1 LKNEGGSS
9 ILVGKYLPYFKQPA
23 RKEPPMASV
32 AQRTGKGKKKKVLR
46 EGRIVSADEYD
57 GLQLDAKAE
66 LIRQLVPLGLR
77 FVSELLQEEVTNLA
91 GERYS
96 RTDGRKDIVRHGT
109 NPGSV
114 KLAGQ
119 RHAIRV
125 PRVRDRQ
132 ANAEVPLESLEAVS
146 GTGNADEKLLLRVLR
161 GMSCRDYEACAEAIP
176 GAIGLSP
183 STVSRQ
189 FIEASTE
196 KLRELQERDLSS
208 FDFVTL
214 FLDGKAFAD
223 DVMVTAL
230 GVAIDG
236 RKVILGFVQAG
247 TENEPV
253 LTNFLRELVDRGL
266 RADEGLLVVLDGG
279 KGLRAAVKKVFKKKA
294 AVQRCQWHKR
304 ENIVSYL
311 PKADQPAWRR
321 RLQRAY
327 SRPTYAEA
335 KAALLRIRDDLH
347 EMNLD
352 AAKSLEE
359 GFEETLTLHRLGL
372 YPVLGRSLKTTN
384 CIESIFGQV
393 EDRCG
398 KVSNWK
404 NSSQK
409 QRWLASSLLDIE
421 PRLRRIQGYKHL
433 GQLREAL
440 QRTLELVTGQEVA

>member
-1 LKNEGGSS
+1 M
-9 ILVGKYLPYFKQPA
+9 YFMLYFQQPA
-23 RKEPPMASV
+23 RKEPPMTSV
-32 AQRTGKGKKKKVLR
+32 AQTAGKGKKKKVLR
-46 EGRIVSADEYD
+46 EARIVDADDYD
-57 GLQLDAKAE
+57 GLRPDGKAE
-66 LIRQLVPLGLR
+66 LIRQLVPLGLMH
-77 FVSELLQEEVTNLA
+77 VSQMLQEEVTQLA

-96 RTDGRKDIVRHGT
+96 RTGGQENLVRHGT

-125 PRVRDRQ
+125 PRVRDGQ
-132 ANAEVPLESLEAVS
+132 ANVEIALEALEAVR
-146 GTGNADEKLLLRVLR
+146 GTGSVDEKLLVRVLR
-161 GMSCRDYEACAEAIP
+161 GMSCRDYEACAEAVP
-176 GAIGLSP
+176 GAIGLSA

-189 FIEASTE
+189 FIDASAE
-196 KLRELQERDLSS
+196 KLRELRERDLSG
-208 FDFVTL
+208 FDFVAL
-214 FLDGKAFAD
+214 FLDGKTFAE

-230 GVAIDG
+230 GVTIDG

-247 TENEPV
+247 TENESV

-266 RADEGLLVVLDGG
+266 CADSGLLAVLDGG
-279 KGLRAAVKKVFKKKA
+279 KGLRAAVKKAFRKKA
-294 AVQRCQWHKR
+294 MVQRCQWHKR
-304 ENIVSYL
+304 ENVVSYL
-311 PKADQPAWRR
+311 PKAEQPAWRR

-327 SRPTYAEA
+327 ARPTYAEA
-335 KAALLRIRDDLH
+335 KAALLRIRDELR
-347 EMNLD
+347 EVNLD
-352 AAKSLEE
+352 AARSLEE

-372 YPVLGRSLKTTN
+372 YAVVGRSLKTTN
-384 CIESIFGQV
+384 CLESVFGQV

-398 KVSNWK
+398 KVSHWK

-440 QRTLELVTGQEVA
+440 RREAGTVQQEKVA

>member
-1 LKNEGGSS
+1 
-9 ILVGKYLPYFKQPA
+9 
-23 RKEPPMASV
+23 MASV
-32 AQRTGKGKKKKVLR
+32 AQTAGKGKKKRVLR
-46 EGRIVSADEYD
+46 EGRIVAADEYD
-57 GLQLDAKAE
+57 GLQVDAKAE
-66 LIRQLVPLGLR
+66 LIRQLVPLGLMH
-77 FVSELLQEEVTNLA
+77 VCEMLQDEVTRLA

-96 RTDGRKDIVRHGT
+96 RTGGQRHLVRHGT

-125 PRVRDRQ
+125 PRVRDRE
-132 ANAEVPLESLEAVS
+132 ANVEIPLEALEALR
-146 GTGNADEKLLLRVLR
+146 GTGTVDEKLLLRVLR
-161 GMSCRDYEACAEAIP
+161 GMSCRDYEACAQAVP
-176 GAIGLSP
+176 AAIGLSP

-189 FIEASTE
+189 FIQGSTQ
-196 KLRELQERDLSS
+196 KLRELQERDLSG

-230 GVAIDG
+230 GVTIDG
-236 RKVILGFVQAG
+236 RKIILGFVQAG
-247 TENEPV
+247 TENESV
-253 LTNFLRELVDRGL
+253 VTNFLRELVDRGV
-266 RADEGLLVVLDGG
+266 RADDGLLVVLDGG
-279 KGLRAAVKKVFKKKA
+279 KGLRAAVKKVFRKKA

-304 ENIVSYL
+304 ENVVGYL
-311 PKADQPAWRR
+311 PKTQQPAWRR

-327 SRPTYAEA
+327 ARPTYAEA
-335 KAALLRIRDDLH
+335 RAALGRIRDELC
-347 EMNLD
+347 EVNLD

-359 GFEETLTLHRLGL
+359 GFEETLTLHRLG
-372 YPVLGRSLKTTN
+372 VFAILGRSLKTTN
-384 CIESIFGQV
+384 CIESVFGQV

-398 KVSNWK
+398 KVSHWK

-421 PRLRRIQGYKHL
+421 PRLHRIQGYKHL

-440 QRTLELVTGQEVA
+440 QRDLGLLAQEEVA